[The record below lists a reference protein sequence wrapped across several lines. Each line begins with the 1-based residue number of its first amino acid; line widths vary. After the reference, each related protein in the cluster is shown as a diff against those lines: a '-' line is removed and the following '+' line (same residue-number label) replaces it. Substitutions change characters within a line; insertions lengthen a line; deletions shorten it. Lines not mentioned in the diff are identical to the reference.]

1 MRQGGSSSA
10 CMHAVAVESHGG
22 GAAAATEA
30 IEEEEEAEER
40 SRGDISCLGRR
51 TRFAF
56 QMRCLFEII
65 FNIPRD

>member
-30 IEEEEEAEER
+30 IEEEEAKER
-40 SRGDISCLGRR
+40 SRGDISGLGRR

-65 FNIPRD
+65 FNIPRN